1 MSIHQQRPFN
11 VQHVVPDRA
20 NPGEERLIERTAVAN
35 YLYINRLDGIDRFGA
50 MTRWSARTDLIDA
63 GRVAPQR
70 AQHPLLAGAGLWQAM
85 DEVGQRIRPGESIM
99 AHAVGSLPENEGP
112 AYWRNLVTGFAEDHF
127 ASQGM
132 VLDFAIHCAAASAD
146 RPEILPH
153 VHLLV
158 TTRVFDPT
166 SDRFGKRQQ
175 TWLRTPDACK
185 AMADRWYAATG
196 IYPPS
201 GAKPFGRQLTQLA
214 ELGRQNEA
222 GSATIIHRAPSLRAI

>member
-20 NPGEERLIERTAVAN
+20 NSGEGKPIERTAVAN
-35 YLYINRLDGIDRFGA
+35 YLYVNRLDGIDRFGA
-50 MTRWSARTDLIDA
+50 MTRWSARTDLIAA

-70 AQHPLLAGAGLWQAM
+70 AEHPLLAGVGLWQAI
-85 DEVGQRIRPGESIM
+85 DDVGQRIRPGESIM
-99 AHAVGSLPENEGP
+99 AHAVGSLPVNEDP
-112 AYWRNLVTGFAEDHF
+112 EYWRQLVVGFAEDHF

-132 VLDFAIHCAAASAD
+132 VLDFAIHYAAACAD

-185 AMADRWYAATG
+185 AMADRWFAATG
-196 IYPPS
+196 IYPPT
-201 GAKPFGRQLTQLA
+201 GATPFGRQLTRLA
-214 ELGRQNEA
+214 ELGRQNET
-222 GSATIIHRAPSLRAI
+222 GSAAIMHRVASLRAI

>member
-20 NPGEERLIERTAVAN
+20 NSSEEKLIERTAVAN
-35 YLYINRLDGIDRFGA
+35 YLYVNRLDGTDRFGA

-70 AQHPLLAGAGLWQAM
+70 AQHPLLAGVGLWQAM

-99 AHAVGSLPENEGP
+99 AHSVGSLPVNEGP
-112 AYWRNLVTGFAEDHF
+112 AYWRNLIIGFAEDHF
-127 ASQGM
+127 AAQGM
-132 VLDFAIHCAAASAD
+132 VVDFAIHHAAAGAD

-185 AMADRWYAATG
+185 AMADRWFAATG
-196 IYPPS
+196 IYPPT
-201 GAKPFGRQLTQLA
+201 GAKPFGRQLTRLD
-214 ELGRQNEA
+214 ELGRQNGA
-222 GSATIIHRAPSLRAI
+222 GSEANRHRVASLRAI